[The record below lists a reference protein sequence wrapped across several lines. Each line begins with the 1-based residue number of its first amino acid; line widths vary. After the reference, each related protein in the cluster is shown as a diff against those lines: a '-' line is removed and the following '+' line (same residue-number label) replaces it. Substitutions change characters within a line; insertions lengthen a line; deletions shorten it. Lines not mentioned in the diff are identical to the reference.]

1 MRRLIVLLTVAV
13 VLVAA
18 CSDDDSST
26 DAGKAS
32 STTTTAATSTTTT
45 APEPTPSAGC
55 GQATAAATKLRHTIE
70 VAGEERFY
78 LETVPSRTADDGPMP
93 LVVDFHGLAEGA
105 EIHTAMSGMGE
116 LGQQEGFAVV
126 FPNGTGSPVRWA
138 TDPNPATNK
147 DLQYVTKVLDEVESS
162 LCIDTSRVYASG
174 LSMGAFMSSLVACA
188 MSDTFAAVAPVAG
201 IQFSDSCTPDRPVP
215 VIAFHGTKD
224 PILLFNGGVNT
235 DALAPVLGNTPTT
248 GGTTTTT
255 APADLNGKG
264 YPEAV
269 RQWAERNGCKGS
281 KDTDVSK
288 EVVHRVYDCP
298 ADAAVEFYIVEGGGH
313 TWPGSEFS
321 KSIESIVGYTTSDI
335 NASELIWKFFQ
346 RFALPAQHG

>member
-1 MRRLIVLLTVAV
+1 MKRLILLAVVAV
-13 VLVAA
+13 MVVAS
-18 CSDDDSST
+18 CSSDGDTST
-26 DAGKAS
+26 DAGK
-32 STTTTAATSTTTT
+32 STSTTAATSTTTT
-45 APEPTPSAGC
+45 APKPEPSAGC
-55 GQATAAATKLRHTIE
+55 GQATAAATKLRHDID
-70 VAGEERFY
+70 VDGQARWY
-78 LETVPSRTADDGPMP
+78 LETVPSRTADDDPMA

-105 EIHTAMSGMGE
+105 EVHTAMSGMGE
-116 LGQQEGFAVV
+116 LGQKEGFAVI
-126 FPNGTGSPVRWA
+126 FPNGTGSPIRWN
-138 TDPNPATNK
+138 TGDDSTENP
-147 DLQYVTKVLDEVESS
+147 DLVYVKKAIEEVEAN
-162 LCIDTSRVYASG
+162 LCIDKTRVYASG

-201 IQFSDSCTPDRPVP
+201 VQFSDTCKPDRPVP
-215 VIAFHGTKD
+215 ILAFHGTKD

-269 RQWAERNGCKGS
+269 KHWAERNGCKGS
-281 KDTDVSK
+281 KDTDVGS

-298 ADAAVEFYIVEGGGH
+298 ADAAVEFYIVKGGGH
-313 TWPGSEFS
+313 TWPGSAFS
-321 KSIESIVGYTTSDI
+321 KSISSIVGYTTMDI

-346 RFALPAQHG
+346 RFALPG